1 MLIQL
6 GGFLL
11 SFASYTYEPN
21 TATRINSNFMTQ
33 VSTIKLI
40 LASSSIRRLHLLAQI
55 GITPDSI
62 VSPNID
68 ESVTQNEN
76 PREYVKRMASAKA
89 DAAKQSGK
97 YLLAA
102 DTAVVCGTRI
112 LPKAETE
119 DAAVDCLSLLSGRRH
134 KVFGSICLLLPN
146 GERRMRL
153 VETTVS
159 FKRLTESEIASYLS
173 SSEWDG
179 KAGGYAIQGRAAS
192 FVKHISGSYSN
203 VVGLPLYNVSQLLR
217 GNGYLW

>member
-21 TATRINSNFMTQ
+21 TATRINSIFMTQ
-33 VSTIKLI
+33 VSTFQLI

-153 VETTVS
+153 VETIVS
-159 FKRLTESEIASYLS
+159 FKRLTESEIKSYLS

>member
-1 MLIQL
+1 MLIQP
-6 GGFLL
+6 GGSLL
-11 SFASYTYEPN
+11 SFASCTYEPN
-21 TATRINSNFMTQ
+21 TATKINSIFMTQ
-33 VSTIKLI
+33 VSAIKLI
-40 LASSSIRRLHLLAQI
+40 LASSSLRRLHLLAQI
-55 GITPDSI
+55 GITPDAV
-62 VSPNID
+62 VSPDID
-68 ESVTQNEN
+68 ESVIQNEK

-89 DAAKQSGK
+89 DATKQSGK

-102 DTAVVCGTRI
+102 DTAVVCGNRI

-119 DAAVDCLSLLSGRRH
+119 DAAADCLSLLSGRRH
-134 KVFGSICLLLPN
+134 KVLGSICLLLPN
-146 GERRMRL
+146 GKRRMRL

-159 FKRLTESEIASYLS
+159 FKRLTEGEIESYLV

-203 VVGLPLYNVSQLLR
+203 VVGLPLYDVSHLLR

>member
-1 MLIQL
+1 MRPTHTSLIQQREL
-6 GGFLL
+6 PLF
-11 SFASYTYEPN
+11 
-21 TATRINSNFMTQ
+21 FMKQTT
-33 VSTIKLI
+33 TIKLI
-40 LASSSIRRLHLLAQI
+40 LASSSPRRLHLLAQI

-62 VSPNID
+62 VSPDID
-68 ESVTQNEN
+68 ESVVQNEK

-89 DAAKQSGK
+89 DAAKKSGE

-102 DTAVVCGTRI
+102 DTAVVCGNRI
-112 LPKAETE
+112 LPKAETK

-134 KVFGSICLLLPN
+134 KVLGGICLLLPN

-159 FKRLTESEIASYLS
+159 FKRLTESEIDSYLN

>member
-1 MLIQL
+1 
-6 GGFLL
+6 
-11 SFASYTYEPN
+11 
-21 TATRINSNFMTQ
+21 MTQ
-33 VSTIKLI
+33 TTTIKLI
-40 LASSSIRRLHLLAQI
+40 LASSSPRRLHLLAQI

-62 VSPNID
+62 VYPDID
-68 ESVTQNEN
+68 ESVTQNEK

-89 DAAKQSGK
+89 DVAKKSGE

-102 DTAVVCGTRI
+102 DTAVVCGNRI
-112 LPKAETE
+112 LPKAETK
-119 DAAVDCLSLLSGRRH
+119 DAAGDCLSLLSGRRH
-134 KVFGSICLLLPN
+134 KVLGGICLLLPN

-159 FKRLTESEIASYLS
+159 FKRLTESEIDSYLN